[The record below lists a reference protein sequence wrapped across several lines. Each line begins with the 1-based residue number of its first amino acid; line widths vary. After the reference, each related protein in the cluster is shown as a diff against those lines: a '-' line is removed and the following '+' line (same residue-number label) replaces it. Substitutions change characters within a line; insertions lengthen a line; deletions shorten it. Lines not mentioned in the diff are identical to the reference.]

1 MDDSAVTVG
10 FIGLGQMGLPMVRHL
25 STAGITTLAYDI
37 DPTAAATAAQ
47 LEHVA
52 TAQSVAE
59 IAQGCTVLFTCL
71 PTLESVR
78 AVYLD
83 DTGIGAN
90 APPAGAGLITCEC
103 STITPDLALE
113 LHNTMHKHGIRH
125 LDTPVFGTPQHA
137 QAGNL
142 YFLVSGTPD
151 PVPHIEPLF
160 HAMGR
165 AHRYVGDTGNAN
177 RIKLIQ
183 NALGCIN
190 AVATAEALA
199 ICKNSGIDLL
209 TFVDVVKE
217 CDGIGN
223 STYFDRYA
231 EFVARGE
238 DSGGGRL
245 LIAAKDMK
253 LLSDIAVAARVEA
266 PLMTHTERAYAAAQN
281 AGLAAAE
288 FTQVGSPI
296 ETYIAGPVLHRT

>member
-1 MDDSAVTVG
+1 MNKPAATIG

-25 STAGITTLAYDI
+25 SAAGITTLAYDI
-37 DPTAAATAAQ
+37 DPAAAATAAQ
-47 LEHVA
+47 LEHVTA
-52 TAQSVAE
+52 TQSVAE
-59 IAQGCTVLFTCL
+59 VAQGCNVLFSCL

-83 DTGIGAN
+83 DTGIAAN
-90 APPAGAGLITCEC
+90 AQSGLITCEC
-103 STITPDLALE
+103 STITPDLAAE
-113 LHNTMHKHGIRH
+113 LRKAMQERGVRH

-142 YFLVSGTPD
+142 YFLVSGASG
-151 PVPHIEPLF
+151 PVPQIEPLF
-160 HAMGR
+160 QAMGR

-209 TFVDVVKE
+209 TFVEVVKE

-231 EFVARGE
+231 ETVARGE

-253 LLSDIAVAARVEA
+253 LLGDLAAAARVDA
-266 PLMTHTERAYAAAQN
+266 PLMAHTERAYAAARE

-288 FTQVGSPI
+288 FTQVGQ
-296 ETYIAGPVLHRT
+296 VLSD